1 MKRIIS
7 WINLTFYNLPNLNV
21 WFVFLCSLNSE
32 WSLVNKRR
40 FSENV
45 SKIKTHSKTILCK
58 LGYFF
63 GQLVEIMNSKSEIRR
78 IYYFTVNVKSHCFM
92 MYVIDSFYLRKFLK
106 FFLVYSMRLK
116 RTVESVI
123 LLCYC
128 LLLSYCCIVFNVLNN
143 YRNIWPSVHF
153 LLLYSS
159 FHKKHNLLRTHYRGG
174 RVIL

>member
-1 MKRIIS
+1 MIC
-7 WINLTFYNLPNLNV
+7 V
-21 WFVFLCSLNSE
+21 FVFSQLWVVIGKQKEIFRKCFKN
-32 WSLVNKRR
+32 
-40 FSENV
+40 
-45 SKIKTHSKTILCK
+45 KTHSKTILCK
-58 LGYFF
+58 VRYFF

-78 IYYFTVNVKSHCFM
+78 IYYFIVDVNTHCFM

-153 LLLYSS
+153 LLLYSR
-159 FHKKHNLLRTHYRGG
+159 FHKKHNYLRIHYRGG
-174 RVIL
+174 GWFCSYFQGKQHPNIHDLV